1 MTVHHP
7 RYHKHREHRDARG
20 ARFAWA
26 LARARGPIMNLELEQ
41 VLSQRLRRYL
51 PRGFIL
57 VQYTK
62 IYHVKSA
69 ILEITTFN
77 QSKFYFS
84 LKLQEIVCTS

>member
-26 LARARGPIMNLELEQ
+26 LAWARGPIMNLELEQ

-57 VQYTK
+57 VHLYGIGLRATESG
-62 IYHVKSA
+62 I
-69 ILEITTFN
+69 F
-77 QSKFYFS
+77 
-84 LKLQEIVCTS
+84 

>member
-26 LARARGPIMNLELEQ
+26 LAWARGPIMNLELEQ

-57 VQYTK
+57 VKGLIRSSITYFGTK
-62 IYHVKSA
+62 IN
-69 ILEITTFN
+69 LQN
-77 QSKFYFS
+77 
-84 LKLQEIVCTS
+84 LKCCQP

>member
-26 LARARGPIMNLELEQ
+26 LAWARGPIMNLELEQ

-57 VQYTK
+57 VYL
-62 IYHVKSA
+62 KSA
-69 ILEITTFN
+69 SPPPFLCYLIDSTA
-77 QSKFYFS
+77 
-84 LKLQEIVCTS
+84 LKSMCKLYSNSIS